1 MLTKLS
7 AVQFLVFIFLLQIY
21 KYIYIYIYIWY
32 MVYGIYIYGRHFEV
46 DGYGMSC
53 LDRVV

>member
-7 AVQFLVFIFLLQIY
+7 GVQFLVFIFLLQIY

-32 MVYGIYIYGRHFEV
+32 MVYGIYIYGRHFQV